1 MPQANEKKKKGIW
14 VCGDFY
20 REKERKHE
28 LEKKLKEQKQRAEQE

>member
-1 MPQANEKKKKGIW
+1 MQEGNEKKKKGIW

-28 LEKKLKEQKQRAEQE
+28 LEKKLKEKKEREEQQ